1 MPYTCAHITVKYI
14 YTYTY
19 TFIRSLLGS
28 SHAIT
33 ILWAMKRKSPATEQA
48 AKKHNSAKRGRATEH
63 ATSGSATD
71 DADIKDSCGPGKDG
85 CWWA

>member
-1 MPYTCAHITVKYI
+1 MKYI

-33 ILWAMKRKSPATEQA
+33 ILWAMKRKSPVTEQA
-48 AKKHNSAKRGRATEH
+48 AKRGRATEH
-63 ATSGSATD
+63 ATSGNATE
-71 DADIKDSCGPGKDG
+71 DADIKDSCGPGKDV